1 MPVDALV
8 DAITSP
14 SARDRRLVWRCQR
27 SQNLGHRDIYLRCRT
42 TRRASLSRADLVRV
56 GGWCWQPRDRRPSSA
71 KRYRFVVRPSSTFRA
86 SDIVA
91 TPVATARNSS
101 GSKPLIVTGRL
112 CWPT

>member
-1 MPVDALV
+1 LSTNVGSVAPAVSHPVSHIVLKLF
-8 DAITSP
+8 P
-14 SARDRRLVWRCQR
+14 
-27 SQNLGHRDIYLRCRT
+27 
-42 TRRASLSRADLVRV
+42 ASLSRADLVRV